1 MQRAPSGAF
10 CFNSIQLWK
19 LLDESFL
26 SVLRIHNR
34 YKSIFATKKMIRS
47 FQIVCFLEGL
57 SYILLL
63 FIGVPLKYYGNNEIL
78 VKLLGMPHGILFIAY
93 VIMAFLVRPKFSWKT
108 LDFLFILLA
117 SLLPFATFYVEKKYL
132 KK

>member
-1 MQRAPSGAF
+1 M
-10 CFNSIQLWK
+10 SI
-19 LLDESFL
+19 
-26 SVLRIHNR
+26 LRIYSR
-34 YKSIFATKKMIRS
+34 YKSIFATKKMNRI

-63 FIGVPLKYYGNNEIL
+63 FIGVPLKHFGNNEIL

-93 VIMAFLVRPKFSWKT
+93 VVLAFLVRPKFRWKT
-108 LDFLFILLA
+108 KDFMFILIA

-132 KK
+132 KNNSAI